1 MLDVSQGEGGEAA
14 PLGRLRL
21 WKTSSIDYV
30 VFLPPILFESGSI
43 LVVRTSFRSMGMR
56 YFFRVYLAMFPL
68 ETRYIYIWFVG
79 VNCFLSFSIK
89 WIEIEE
95 EQELIVSLVLINFW
109 KRSWVVCCSS
119 LFTEEA
125 LIGLEIL
132 VSSLHALFLILH
144 RFEEYEW
151 YL

>member
-1 MLDVSQGEGGEAA
+1 MLDVSQGEGGGGCTPWTLA
-14 PLGRLRL
+14 PLKNIVDRLCRF
-21 WKTSSIDYV
+21 S
-30 VFLPPILFESGSI
+30 PPILFESGSI

-109 KRSWVVCCSS
+109 KRS
-119 LFTEEA
+119 
-125 LIGLEIL
+125 
-132 VSSLHALFLILH
+132 
-144 RFEEYEW
+144 
-151 YL
+151 